1 MAIDNG
7 QVTKENEDAVGAEA
21 LPKQDDSEVLLDIKD
36 LVVHYVLEDETVEA
50 VNGVTLSLKKGQTLG
65 LVGETGAGKTS
76 TALAVLNLV
85 QSPPGVIK
93 DGSITVCG
101 SNVLGMTPKQL
112 EKIRGKDVAMIFQDP
127 MTALNPV
134 MTVGEQIAESIRYHE
149 GLSQKESLDKAMDML
164 ELVGIP
170 AVRAV
175 EYPHQFS
182 GGMKQR
188 VVIAISLACNPKVL
202 LADEPTS
209 ALDVT
214 IQAQVLDLMFEL
226 KEKLGMAL
234 VMITHDLGVVAKIC
248 DIVAVMYAGKIV
260 EYGTLQDIFN
270 TPMHPYTEGLF
281 NSLPNIHDRKAELK
295 PIPGLMPDP
304 TKLPEGCAFEPRCR
318 YAVEACKQPS
328 GMRAVSGTHSLL
340 CARYDEPGFQ
350 IEIKRGG

>member
-1 MAIDNG
+1 MNAD
-7 QVTKENEDAVGAEA
+7 T
-21 LPKQDDSEVLLDIKD
+21 VLDVKD

-50 VNGVTLSLKKGQTLG
+50 VNGVSFSLKKGQTLG

-76 TALAVLNLV
+76 TALAILNLV
-85 QSPPGVIK
+85 QTPPGVIK
-93 DGSITVCG
+93 NGSINVCG
-101 SNVLGMTPKQL
+101 SEVLKMTPKQL
-112 EKIRGKDVAMIFQDP
+112 EKIRGKDVSMIFQDP

-149 GLSQKESLDKAMDML
+149 NLSMKDSIDKAIEML

-170 AVRAV
+170 GIRWV

-188 VVIAISLACNPKVL
+188 VVIAIALACNPQVL

-214 IQAQVLDLMFEL
+214 IQAQVLDMMGDL
-226 KEKLGMAL
+226 KAKLGTAL
-234 VMITHDLGVVAKIC
+234 VMITHDLGVVAKVC
-248 DIVAVMYAGKIV
+248 DTVAVMYAGRIV
-260 EYGTLQDIFN
+260 EYGTLEDVFN

-281 NSLPNIHDRKAELK
+281 NSLPNIHDRAAELI

-304 TKLPEGCAFEPRCR
+304 TKLPPGCSFEPRCR
-318 YAVEACKQPS
+318 YAVEACKEPCTVRS
-328 GMRAVSGTHSLL
+328 VTETHKLL
-340 CARYDEPGFQ
+340 CTRYDEPEFR
-350 IEIKRGG
+350 IDLKRGGN

>member
-1 MAIDNG
+1 VREDE
-7 QVTKENEDAVGAEA
+7 ENRGVKLVNTETNATDTNN
-21 LPKQDDSEVLLDIKD
+21 EVVLDVQD

-50 VNGVTLSLKKGQTLG
+50 VNGVSFSLKKGQTLG

-76 TALAVLNLV
+76 TALAILNLV
-85 QSPPGVIK
+85 QTPPGVIK
-93 DGSITVCG
+93 NGTINVCG
-101 SNVLGMTPKQL
+101 NNVLTMTPKQL
-112 EKIRGKDVAMIFQDP
+112 EKIRGKDVSMIFQDP

-149 GLSQKESLDKAMDML
+149 GLSMKDSIDKAVEML

-170 AVRAV
+170 GVRWV

-188 VVIAISLACNPKVL
+188 VVIAIALACNPQVL

-214 IQAQVLDLMFEL
+214 IQAQVLDMMGDL
-226 KEKLGMAL
+226 KKKLGTAL
-234 VMITHDLGVVAKIC
+234 VMITHDLGVVAKVC
-248 DIVAVMYAGKIV
+248 DEVAVMYAGRIV
-260 EYGTLQDIFN
+260 EYGTLEDVFN

-281 NSLPNIHDRKAELK
+281 NSLPNIKDRAAELI

-318 YAVEACKQPS
+318 YAIEACKEPCT
-328 GMRAVSGTHSLL
+328 MRAVSDTHSLL
-340 CARYDEPGFQ
+340 CTRYDNPEF
-350 IEIKRGG
+350 EIDLKRGGA